1 MSELLSELIFNSAA
15 RSPDAPALSYGKE
28 TLTYA
33 ALAQRVRAAARGLL
47 EAGIGR
53 SERVG
58 IYLEK
63 RLETVIAMFA
73 AAAAGAVFVPINPLL
88 RARQVGHILRD
99 CNVRI
104 FITSADRLNGLELD
118 FRDFHDVRSVVL
130 VDEKTE
136 GWRKPSCP
144 AITWAQL
151 MAQGEKSS
159 TQPHRVIDVDMAS

>member
-1 MSELLSELIFNSAA
+1 MSELLPELIFNSAA
-15 RSPDAPALSYGKE
+15 RTPNAPALGYGKE

-33 ALAQRVRAAARGLL
+33 ELTERVRAVARGLL

-63 RLETVIAMFA
+63 RLETVIAMFG

-104 FITSADRLNGLELD
+104 FITSADRLNGLELN
-118 FRDFHDVRSVVL
+118 FKEFHDVRAVVM

-136 GWRKPSCP
+136 GWKAPSCP
-144 AITWAQL
+144 AMTWAHL
-151 MAQGEKSS
+151 MAQGGKSKAE
-159 TQPHRVIDVDMAS
+159 PHRVIDVD